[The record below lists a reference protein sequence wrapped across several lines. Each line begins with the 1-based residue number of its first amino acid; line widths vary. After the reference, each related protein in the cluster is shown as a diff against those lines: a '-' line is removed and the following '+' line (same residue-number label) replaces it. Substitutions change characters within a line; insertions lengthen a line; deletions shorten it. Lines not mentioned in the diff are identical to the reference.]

1 LSSSAAELARL
12 GPCESYTLL
21 GMDRRTCVHSAK
33 QEVATPYFSKA
44 AAMVEYDFD
53 LITLG
58 AGSGGTRASRISAQ
72 HYGAKVACVEL
83 PFGFVATDTVGGA
96 GGT

>member
-1 LSSSAAELARL
+1 MGSN
-12 GPCESYTLL
+12 G
-21 GMDRRTCVHSAK
+21 K
-33 QEVATPYFSKA
+33 
-44 AAMVEYDFD
+44 YDYD
-53 LITLG
+53 LVTLG

-83 PFGFVATDTVGGA
+83 PFGFISSDKIGGA

>member
-1 LSSSAAELARL
+1 MGNTARL
-12 GPCESYTLL
+12 MQHIPGTMGSTDDY
-21 GMDRRTCVHSAK
+21 
-33 QEVATPYFSKA
+33 
-44 AAMVEYDFD
+44 EYD
-53 LITLG
+53 LVTLG

-83 PFGFVATDTVGGA
+83 PFGFIASDKIGGA